1 MRIVGGQ
8 AVPYGLDI
16 SLKRSLEDSRNSLTE
31 KSTNL
36 SICFNGKGTLADP
49 LSLFFVLIFTTSYK
63 LSESSWEPEESM
75 FDPSYMIEK
84 FRVDALKEG
93 IDIDKE
99 ETGVILLQ
107 VAKDPSVPQPT

>member
-1 MRIVGGQ
+1 M
-8 AVPYGLDI
+8 
-16 SLKRSLEDSRNSLTE
+16 SLKRLLEDSRNSLAV
-31 KSTNL
+31 KNINL
-36 SICFNGKGTLADP
+36 NICFNGKGTLTDS
-49 LSLFFVLIFTTSYK
+49 LLFFSCVLTFTFRYK

-75 FDPSYMIEK
+75 VDPSYMIEK

>member
-1 MRIVGGQ
+1 MERVRWLI
-8 AVPYGLDI
+8 P
-16 SLKRSLEDSRNSLTE
+16 SFS
-31 KSTNL
+31 
-36 SICFNGKGTLADP
+36 C
-49 LSLFFVLIFTTSYK
+49 VLIFTFRYK

-84 FRVDALKEG
+84 FRLDALKEG

-99 ETGVILLQ
+99 ETGLILLQ